1 MTRHDTGQRLR
12 IDGAMGEGG
21 GQILRTAL
29 ALSVCLG
36 IPFHLTR
43 VRAARRKPGLQP
55 QHLAAVMAAAEISGA
70 TLEGANPGS
79 GELTFDPG
87 AVQPGSYRFDTGT
100 AGSASLVLQTVLPA
114 LLTAAGPSQ
123 LLLSGGTHN
132 PLAPSFEF
140 IALAFL
146 PLIRRMGPRVTS
158 RLLQAGFYPAG
169 GGSLQVDI
177 EPVSRLQALHLPERG
192 AVIEQRARA
201 AVSHLPLHIAQREL
215 RVIGAELGLA
225 GEHLEA
231 LELTSA
237 RGPGNVVSVIIKSEH
252 VTEVF
257 TGFGERGVR
266 AEIVA
271 TRVAAPVRRYLAA
284 DVPVG
289 ELLADQLLLPLALAG
304 GGSYVTLRPS
314 RHTTTNIAVLR
325 KFMALQVDCE
335 ELGPH
340 RWRIALRQAAD
351 LLTDGHR

>member
-1 MTRHDTGQRLR
+1 MTRHGTRQRLR

-21 GQILRTAL
+21 GQILRSAL

-55 QHLAAVMAAAEISGA
+55 QHLAAVKAAAEISGA
-70 TLEGANPGS
+70 T
-79 GELTFDPG
+79 
-87 AVQPGSYRFDTGT
+87 
-100 AGSASLVLQTVLPA
+100 LVLQTVLPA
-114 LLTAAGPSQ
+114 LLTAAGSSQ

-146 PLIRRMGPRVTS
+146 PLIRRMGPRVTA

-215 RVIGAELGLA
+215 HVIGAELGIT

-231 LELTSA
+231 QELTSA

-252 VTEVF
+252 VSEVF
-257 TGFGERGVR
+257 TCFGERGVR
-266 AEIVA
+266 AEVVA
-271 TRVAAPVRRYLAA
+271 TQAAAQVRRYLAA
-284 DVPVG
+284 GVPVG
-289 ELLADQLLLPLALAG
+289 EQLADQLLLPLALAG
-304 GGSYVTLRPS
+304 SGSYVTLRPS

-325 KFMALQVDCE
+325 MFMALQVDCE
-335 ELGPH
+335 ELGPD
-340 RWRIALRQAAD
+340 RWRIALR
-351 LLTDGHR
+351 